1 MFDVSFV
8 ELMLIGV
15 VALIVLG
22 PEKLPTAA
30 RTVGRFVR
38 RARSSWNSVRSEF
51 EREFA
56 AEELKRSMREAAA
69 SVDVTRDFRKAAEDL
84 RREVE
89 DPMLG
94 RAERTA
100 IGRSAS
106 DAAIDDA
113 VADARVIES
122 EPAPV
127 DTTLPPGDSSHDTD
141 YKPHG

>member
-22 PEKLPTAA
+22 PQKLPTAA

-69 SVDVTRDFRKAAEDL
+69 SVDVTRDFRQAADEL

-89 DPMLG
+89 DPILG
-94 RAERTA
+94 RAERMVLGQASVESSTGSTA
-100 IGRSAS
+100 TPA
-106 DAAIDDA
+106 DATEPAID
-113 VADARVIES
+113 
-122 EPAPV
+122 P
-127 DTTLPPGDSSHDTD
+127 TLPPGDSSHDAD

>member
-8 ELMLIGV
+8 ELLLIGV

-38 RARSSWNSVRSEF
+38 RARSSWTSVRAEF

-69 SVDVTRDFRKAAEDL
+69 KVDVTADIRQAADDI

-89 DPMLG
+89 TPPTG
-94 RAERTA
+94 
-100 IGRSAS
+100 
-106 DAAIDDA
+106 
-113 VADARVIES
+113 
-122 EPAPV
+122 
-127 DTTLPPGDSSHDTD
+127 DTTHDTD

>member
-22 PEKLPTAA
+22 PEKLPSAA

-69 SVDVTRDFRKAAEDL
+69 NVDVTRDFHQAADEL

-89 DPMLG
+89 DPILG
-94 RAERTA
+94 RAERMA
-100 IGRSAS
+100 IGQSTATATEGAPPETVAAEPDSSRPS
-106 DAAIDDA
+106 D
-113 VADARVIES
+113 
-122 EPAPV
+122 
-127 DTTLPPGDSSHDTD
+127 LPPGDSSHDAD